1 MKETGETAEAIS
13 QSMVREVESQEPKRA
28 MAKKKLMRQNTQET
42 DTQSARGNRSIKLH
56 RKRGG
61 CDN

>member
-28 MAKKKLMRQNTQET
+28 MAKKKIDEAEYT
-42 DTQSARGNRSIKLH
+42 GNRHAK
-56 RKRGG
+56 RKR
-61 CDN
+61 